1 MVKDLLKKVC
11 LVVSVLL
18 GWGGNVMAQET
29 ASATFNVSDDGKTL
43 TISGQ
48 GDLTTYQAVSDEL
61 KFTDKG
67 AVKVGTVNNQYHN
80 SPVGTS
86 AVYNAATSYYA
97 YYPKKIASLY
107 PDYVNAKSVTTS
119 WNEDKLENL
128 YYYGQNTTTNQWEW
142 MKASNPQ
149 PPS

>member
-1 MVKDLLKKVC
+1 MGKVLLKKVC

-18 GWGGNVMAQET
+18 GLGSNVQAQKT
-29 ASATFNVSDDGKTL
+29 SVTFNVSDGGKTL

-86 AVYNAATSYYA
+86 AVYNAAHLIMHIIQR
-97 YYPKKIASLY
+97 K
-107 PDYVNAKSVTTS
+107 
-119 WNEDKLENL
+119 
-128 YYYGQNTTTNQWEW
+128 
-142 MKASNPQ
+142 
-149 PPS
+149 